1 MPRDRLVLVIS
12 DLHMGVGALNDF
24 DCDIEEQLVAF
35 LEHWRREPRDVEL
48 VINGDL
54 LDFVQ
59 APPFSGREL
68 EAVSATPAVPLCFT
82 EEQSLGKFRAIAS
95 QHGNA
100 LDALG
105 AFVSSPGKQ
114 VTIMPGNHDADLF
127 WPGVQSAL
135 TARLCTGGHA
145 QLQPRILLDASYQPE
160 GHAHLWIEHGHQH
173 DPINCFVANGRP
185 CWSREEL
192 PIFPS
197 ASGEPRLYECLGT
210 RFLIRYLN
218 LIDADYPF
226 VDNVK
231 PFGRFLRLFGLSA
244 VMPGY
249 GPLKVAVAVAAM
261 LRHLATTAVQRPS
274 DLMEEMLPTAGDND
288 AALRKAI
295 VSALPGE
302 IEAFVGALER
312 AGFPEYRS
320 PVVMA
325 DDGKSLRELADFVA
339 EHPDTLDALGDIDP
353 DGVMELARGFQADET
368 DDLRQAAERVLDSG
382 AAHFVTMG
390 HTHERVDGDRYFNT
404 GSWTRYYQYEPQAPL
419 QPWSMLRP
427 EAQATFPYW
436 LSYVQ
441 SEAGSIPTVT
451 MPTFMRH
458 PR

>member
-1 MPRDRLVLVIS
+1 MHNYSRASFWMRRTSLKAMRICGSSTAIS
-12 DLHMGVGALNDF
+12 TIRSTASL
-24 DCDIEEQLVAF
+24 
-35 LEHWRREPRDVEL
+35 R
-48 VINGDL
+48 
-54 LDFVQ
+54 
-59 APPFSGREL
+59 
-68 EAVSATPAVPLCFT
+68 TAVP
-82 EEQSLGKFRAIAS
+82 A
-95 QHGNA
+95 
-100 LDALG
+100 G
-105 AFVSSPGKQ
+105 AVRSCRFS
-114 VTIMPGNHDADLF
+114 
-127 WPGVQSAL
+127 
-135 TARLCTGGHA
+135 R
-145 QLQPRILLDASYQPE
+145 PRPANRVWYQC
-160 GHAHLWIEHGHQH
+160 I
-173 DPINCFVANGRP
+173 
-185 CWSREEL
+185 
-192 PIFPS
+192 
-197 ASGEPRLYECLGT
+197 GT

-218 LIDADYPF
+218 LLDADYPF

-274 DLMEEMLPTAGDND
+274 DLMEEMLPTAGDDD

-325 DDGKSLRELADFVA
+325 DEGKSLRELADFVA
-339 EHPDTLDALGDIDP
+339 EHPDTLDALGDTDP

-404 GSWTRYYQYEPQAPL
+404 GSWTRYYQYEPHAPL

-436 LSYVQ
+436 LSVQ
-441 SEAGSIPTVT
+441 DNRRQDRSRQSPCRRSCAINANRCSPTT
-451 MPTFMRH
+451 ASTSSRSTASGRWSGPPITCRTPTS
-458 PR
+458 